1 MDSPILDSLSYG
13 NSILVFDCEF
23 WHLFNKADVH
33 YLPEKDYF
41 FVPRE
46 LGGFMCEK
54 AKGWSIKEKFFVTL
68 DCPLDDVALP
78 VSQFATVKLETAAE
92 LDQIQEAIGV
102 PWVDAHKS
110 VLDSKQKALLNKAI
124 KLYKNDP
131 NIKKHHEPY
140 SWVRKFLNVFAEST
154 VIVKGTGD
162 LEALQNL
169 CRIKGFDYPQPK
181 KLIDIADWNATSKRL
196 CGSAKLENT
205 FNCIQSRLSPE
216 IRKVLEHL
224 PLGEA
229 HDPTMDATMTLIV
242 AMFSASPPKRR
253 GRI

>member
-1 MDSPILDSLSYG
+1 MDSPILDSLSHG

-33 YLPEKDYF
+33 YLPEKNYF

-46 LGGFMCEK
+46 VGGFMCK
-54 AKGWSIKEKFFVTL
+54 KDQGWSIKEQFFVTL
-68 DCPLDDVALP
+68 DCPLDDVSLP
-78 VSQFATVKLETAAE
+78 VSQFATVSIETAGE
-92 LDQIQEAIGV
+92 LDQIQEAIGI
-102 PWVDAHKS
+102 PWVDAHQS
-110 VLDSKQKALLNKAI
+110 VLDTKQKALLNKAI

-140 SWVRKFLNVFAEST
+140 SWVPKFLKVFSEST

-169 CRIKGFDYPQPK
+169 CKLKNFTYLQPK
-181 KLIDIADWNATSKRL
+181 KIIDIAHWNAKSKKL

-205 FNCIQSRLSPE
+205 FHCIYPKLNSE
-216 IRKVLEHL
+216 IRKVLEQL

-242 AMFSASPPKRR
+242 AMFSASHHRNR
-253 GRI
+253 V